1 MCVDECA
8 SRGLVARHP
17 LGAGSFAASK
27 TIEPD
32 GRGHLAVCLPV
43 DLLNHFPAGNSFS
56 RQDLAQIA
64 LRDTKTG
71 RKGRLAYAE
80 ALNMVAEV
88 FHGRMFTF
96 SKHSSQDKSLQRENT
111 QVLRAMPK
119 IAS

>member
-17 LGAGSFAASK
+17 SGAGSFAASK

-32 GRGHLAVCLPV
+32 GRGHLAVCLTV
-43 DLLNHFPAGNSFS
+43 DLLNHFPAGNSLS
-56 RQDLAQIA
+56 RQDLAQIT
-64 LRDTKTG
+64 LGDTKTG

-80 ALNMVAEV
+80 ALNVIAEV
-88 FHGRMFTF
+88 FHEHMFTF
-96 SKHSSQDKSLQRENT
+96 SKHSLQGKSLQRENT
-111 QVLRAMPK
+111 QVRRAMPK